1 MVNTQR
7 IGGPGLRN
15 AIVRHIPL
23 YGQDAAPVQT
33 ISIAEI
39 MDSLFLRPPG
49 QPREPFRFWSSG
61 PRPALPSV
69 SPTLDPSAIFDSWE
83 PHSWRSRSAC
93 QGLVNPKIKAY
104 LIAPLPA
111 WMSFDDSPLNEP
123 EDSDDILPQW
133 YYPPRVVATVCS
145 GAGPRTTGG
154 QPQSAGAELLHP
166 LDAQCSP
173 DKTDD
178 EEDENGDEKCQHSPA
193 KGVSTP
199 KPPILPIAMHHL
211 ADIILLEA
219 MDNYRGRAKDQTS
232 CQEARHENVTGDQTE
247 SRSSILDDDAAS
259 EHWVELTDKASLLD
273 SDEEAKTEQV
283 EPEWVM
289 VEAA

>member
-1 MVNTQR
+1 
-7 IGGPGLRN
+7 
-15 AIVRHIPL
+15 
-23 YGQDAAPVQT
+23 
-33 ISIAEI
+33 
-39 MDSLFLRPPG
+39 
-49 QPREPFRFWSSG
+49 
-61 PRPALPSV
+61 
-69 SPTLDPSAIFDSWE
+69 
-83 PHSWRSRSAC
+83 
-93 QGLVNPKIKAY
+93 
-104 LIAPLPA
+104 
-111 WMSFDDSPLNEP
+111 MSFDDSPLNEP

-133 YYPPRVVATVCS
+133 YYPPRVAATVCS
-145 GAGPRTTGG
+145 GVGPRTTGG

-178 EEDENGDEKCQHSPA
+178 EEDEDGDEKCQHSPA

-219 MDNYRGRAKDQTS
+219 MDNYRGRAKVWFAEQRGQSSHFLEPIVSFLHGPKQLNVSQDQTS

-247 SRSSILDDDAAS
+247 SRSSILDDDTAS

-273 SDEEAKTEQV
+273 SDEEAETEQV

-289 VEAA
+289 VGAA